1 MAERIPNSNLSPMA
15 EPWGRFV
22 TERAIEANT
31 RAERLGG
38 AIGQDGAV
46 QNGQMDNLA
55 IQIKELFARSSALLT
70 APDVTTPSYTT
81 ELVQVEANITVP
93 APTDKSRYAWVS
105 LTGTPVQ
112 NSTYDSAVF
121 ITMLLNGVSFMRQ
134 SLNLPPGLAPPAGWT
149 SPTTTGYVGYV
160 APVGSPATLTL
171 RMQARGFL
179 GDPARTT
186 SLTAIQGSVNF
197 TQGA

>member
-1 MAERIPNSNLSPMA
+1 MAERPPLSNLSPLA
-15 EPWGRFV
+15 EPWGRWV
-22 TERAIEANT
+22 QERAVDANT

-38 AIGQDGAV
+38 TIDNDGLV

-70 APDVTTPSYTT
+70 SPDVTTVAYTT
-81 ELVQVEANITVP
+81 NLVQVDANIVVP
-93 APTDKSRYAWVS
+93 APTDKDRYAWIS
-105 LTGTPVQ
+105 LSGVPVQ

-121 ITMLLNGVSFMRQ
+121 LTMLLDGVPFMRQ
-134 SLNLPPGLAPPAGWT
+134 SLNLPAGLAPPAGWV
-149 SPTTTGYVGYV
+149 SPSSTGYVGYV
-160 APVGSPATLTL
+160 ARANSPSTLTF

-197 TQGA
+197 TQSP